1 MIFIFIIWCKQMY
14 DQHNHGCILFRHLY
28 FVVSISPRGA
38 GILLIGW
45 IWWSISCIYDVIYD
59 VTVHIEGVSRV

>member
-1 MIFIFIIWCKQMY
+1 MISTTT
-14 DQHNHGCILFRHLY
+14 GVY
-28 FVVSISPRGA
+28 FFVICTLWSPSARRGA